1 MNNMKDIIDLAVA
14 TVTKENIPSEF
25 TAADLERSLR
35 EQLSAFQDYKYL
47 RKHANEL
54 YEIIEEVAN
63 IVIPRKVLEQFGGF
77 AEIRRKGYGEKIS
90 FTVRTGKY
98 RGKKFVTK
106 AGDQGIYKTFTFD
119 NKELVMQPRV
129 YAGATRLEIEDF
141 LLGRISMNELLDVLT
156 EALNE
161 KLYIEIQKALVASF
175 DAENRPA
182 ANKYTGDGL
191 VINEFDKLI
200 NTVRAYGD
208 NVTIYCTFAFASKL
222 YNAPGWA
229 TTVNKL
235 SDADATDIRNQGYVG
250 MYKGCNVVLLNQS
263 FTDETNTETLV
274 DDAYAYIIPTGV
286 EKPVKIAFEGQ
297 TFVRNFTDAVLS
309 QEISLEQ
316 MFDVAILQNNYWAI
330 YKDSSL
336 SANDTGVS
344 I

>member
-1 MNNMKDIIDLAVA
+1 MDNMKDIVDLAVA

-25 TAADLERSLR
+25 TAADLENSLR

-47 RKHANEL
+47 RKHAADL

-106 AGDQGIYKTFTFD
+106 AGDQGIYKTFTLD

-141 LLGRISMNELLDVLT
+141 LLGRISMSELLDVLT
-156 EALNE
+156 EALEE
-161 KLYIEIQKALVASF
+161 KLYIEIQKALIASF
-175 DAENRPA
+175 NAPDRPE
-182 ANKYTGDGL
+182 ANKFAGAGL
-191 VINEFDKLI
+191 MMNEFDKLI

-208 NVTIYCTFAFASKL
+208 SVNIYCTFAFASKL
-222 YNAPGWA
+222 YNNPGW
-229 TTVNKL
+229 TTKI
-235 SDADATDIRNQGYVG
+235 SDRDVEDIRNQGYVG
-250 MYKGCNVVLLNQS
+250 TYKGCNVIILNQS
-263 FTDETNTETLV
+263 FTDDTNTETIV
-274 DDAYAYIIPTGV
+274 NDAYAYIMPVGA
-286 EKPVKIAFEGQ
+286 EKPVKIAFEGP

-316 MFDVAILQNNYWAI
+316 MFDVAVLSHNYWAI
-330 YKDSSL
+330 YKDTSL
-336 SANDTGVS
+336 EA
-344 I
+344 

>member
-1 MNNMKDIIDLAVA
+1 MDNMKDIVDLAVA

-25 TAADLERSLR
+25 TAADLENSLR

-47 RKHANEL
+47 RKHAADL

-106 AGDQGIYKTFTFD
+106 AGDQGIYKTFTLD

-141 LLGRISMNELLDVLT
+141 LLGRISMSELLDVLT
-156 EALNE
+156 EALEE

-175 DAENRPA
+175 NAPDRPA
-182 ANKYTGDGL
+182 ANKYEGAGFIMDQ
-191 VINEFDKLI
+191 FDKLI

-208 NVTIYCTFAFASKL
+208 SVNIYCTFAFASKL
-222 YNAPGWA
+222 YNNPGWA
-229 TTVNKL
+229 TVNPKL
-235 SDADATDIRNQGYVG
+235 SDRDAEDIRNQGYVG
-250 MYKGCNVVLLNQS
+250 TYKGCNVIILNQS
-263 FTDETNTETLV
+263 FTDDTNTETIV
-274 DDAYAYIIPTGV
+274 NDAYAYIMPVGA
-286 EKPVKIAFEGQ
+286 EKPVKIAFEGP

-316 MFDVAILQNNYWAI
+316 MFDVAVLSHNYWAI

-336 SANDTGVS
+336 GA
-344 I
+344 

>member
-1 MNNMKDIIDLAVA
+1 MDNMKDIVDLAVA

-25 TAADLERSLR
+25 TAADLENSLR

-47 RKHANEL
+47 RKHAADL

-90 FTVRTGKY
+90 FTIRTGKY

-106 AGDQGIYKTFTFD
+106 AGDQGIYKTFTLD

-141 LLGRISMNELLDVLT
+141 LLGRISMSELLDVLT
-156 EALNE
+156 EALEE

-175 DAENRPA
+175 NAPDRPA
-182 ANKYTGDGL
+182 ANKYTGAGF
-191 VINEFDKLI
+191 VVEEFDKLI

-208 NVTIYCTFAFASKL
+208 SVNIYCTFAFASKL
-222 YNAPGWA
+222 YNNPGWA
-229 TTVNKL
+229 NVANPKI
-235 SDADATDIRNQGYVG
+235 SDRDIEDVRNQGYVG
-250 MYKGCNVVLLNQS
+250 TYKGCNVIILNQS
-263 FTDETNTETLV
+263 FTDDTNTETIV
-274 DDAYAYIIPTGV
+274 NDAYAYIMPVGA
-286 EKPVKIAFEGQ
+286 EKPVKIAFEGP

-316 MFDVAILQNNYWAI
+316 MFDVAVLSHNYWAI
-330 YKDSSL
+330 YKDTSL
-336 SANDTGVS
+336 EA
-344 I
+344 

>member
-1 MNNMKDIIDLAVA
+1 MDNMKDIIDLAIA

-25 TAADLERSLR
+25 TAADLEDSLR
-35 EQLSAFQDYKYL
+35 EQLKAFQDYKYL
-47 RKHANEL
+47 RKHAADL

-63 IVIPRKVLEQFGGF
+63 VVIPRKVLEQFGGF

-106 AGDQGIYKTFTFD
+106 AGDQGIYKTFTLD
-119 NKELVMQPRV
+119 NRELVMQPRV

-161 KLYIEIQKALVASF
+161 KLYIEIQKALIASF
-175 DAENRPA
+175 NAEDRPA
-182 ANKYTGDGL
+182 ANKYSGNGL
-191 VINEFDKLI
+191 IIDEFDKLI

-208 NVTIYCTFAFASKL
+208 SVTIYCTFASASKL

-229 TTVNKL
+229 SLVDPKISTRDL
-235 SDADATDIRNQGYVG
+235 EDIRNQGYVG
-250 MYKGCNVVLLNQS
+250 MYKGCNVVVLSQS
-263 FTDETNTETLV
+263 FTDDTNTETLI
-274 DDAYAYIIPTGV
+274 DDSYAYIIPTGA
-286 EKPVKIAFEGQ
+286 EKPVKIAFEGP

-316 MFDVAILQNNYWAI
+316 MFDVAVLQNNYWAI
-330 YKDSSL
+330 YRDESL
-336 SANDTGVS
+336 APES

>member
-1 MNNMKDIIDLAVA
+1 MDNMKDIVDLAVA
-14 TVTKENIPSEF
+14 TITKENIPSEF
-25 TAADLERSLR
+25 TAADLENSLR

-47 RKHANEL
+47 RKHAADL

-106 AGDQGIYKTFTFD
+106 AGDQGIYKTFTLD

-141 LLGRISMNELLDVLT
+141 LLGRISMSELLDVLT
-156 EALNE
+156 EALEE
-161 KLYIEIQKALVASF
+161 KLYIEIQKALIASF
-175 DAENRPA
+175 NAPDRPV
-182 ANKYTGDGL
+182 ANKYEADGL
-191 VINEFDKLI
+191 MMNEFDKLI

-208 NVTIYCTFAFASKL
+208 SVNIYCTFAFASKL
-222 YNAPGWA
+222 YNNPGW
-229 TTVNKL
+229 TTVTNPKI
-235 SDADATDIRNQGYVG
+235 SDRDVEDVRNQGYVG
-250 MYKGCNVVLLNQS
+250 TYKGCNVIILNQS
-263 FTDETNTETLV
+263 FTDDTNTETIIN
-274 DDAYAYIIPTGV
+274 DAYAYIMPVGA
-286 EKPVKIAFEGQ
+286 EKPVKIAFEGP

-316 MFDVAILQNNYWAI
+316 MFDVAVLSHNYWAI
-330 YKDSSL
+330 YKDTSL
-336 SANDTGVS
+336 EA
-344 I
+344 

>member
-1 MNNMKDIIDLAVA
+1 MENVKDIVDLAVA

-25 TAADLERSLR
+25 TAADLENSLR

-47 RKHANEL
+47 RKHAADL

-63 IVIPRKVLEQFGGF
+63 VVIPRKVLEQFGGF

-106 AGDQGIYKTFTFD
+106 AGDQGIYKTFTLD

-141 LLGRISMNELLDVLT
+141 LLGRISMSELLDVLT
-156 EALNE
+156 EALGE
-161 KLYIEIQKALVASF
+161 KLYIEIQKALIASF
-175 DAENRPA
+175 NAPDRPA
-182 ANKYTGDGL
+182 ANKYTGAGL
-191 VINEFDKLI
+191 IMDEFDKLI

-208 NVTIYCTFAFASKL
+208 SVNIYCTFAFASKL
-222 YNAPGWA
+222 YNNPGWA
-229 TTVNKL
+229 TVTNPNL
-235 SDADATDIRNQGYVG
+235 SGRDVEDIRNQGYVG
-250 MYKGCNVVLLNQS
+250 TYKGCNVIILNQS
-263 FTDETNTETLV
+263 FTDDTNTETIV
-274 DDAYAYIIPTGV
+274 NDAYAYIMPAGA
-286 EKPVKIAFEGQ
+286 EKPVKIAFEGP

-316 MFDVAILQNNYWAI
+316 MFDVAVLSHNYWAI
-330 YKDSSL
+330 YKDTSL
-336 SANDTGVS
+336 EA
-344 I
+344 

>member
-1 MNNMKDIIDLAVA
+1 MDNMKDIVDLAVA

-25 TAADLERSLR
+25 TAADLENSLR

-47 RKHANEL
+47 RKHAADL

-90 FTVRTGKY
+90 FTIRTGKY

-106 AGDQGIYKTFTFD
+106 AGDQGIYKTFTLD

-141 LLGRISMNELLDVLT
+141 LLGRISMSELLDVLT
-156 EALNE
+156 EALEE

-175 DAENRPA
+175 NAPDRPE
-182 ANKYTGDGL
+182 ANKFAGAGL
-191 VINEFDKLI
+191 MMNEFDKLI

-208 NVTIYCTFAFASKL
+208 SVNIYCTFAFASKL
-222 YNAPGWA
+222 YNNPGW
-229 TTVNKL
+229 TTKI
-235 SDADATDIRNQGYVG
+235 SDRDVEDIRNQGYVG
-250 MYKGCNVVLLNQS
+250 TYKGCNVIILNQS
-263 FTDETNTETLV
+263 FTDDTNTETIV
-274 DDAYAYIIPTGV
+274 NDAYAYIMPVGA
-286 EKPVKIAFEGQ
+286 EKPVKIAFEGP

-316 MFDVAILQNNYWAI
+316 MFDVAVLSHNYWAI
-330 YKDSSL
+330 YKDTSL
-336 SANDTGVS
+336 EA
-344 I
+344 

>member
-1 MNNMKDIIDLAVA
+1 MDNMKDIVDLAVA

-25 TAADLERSLR
+25 TAADLENSLR

-47 RKHANEL
+47 RKHAADL

-90 FTVRTGKY
+90 FTIRTGKY

-106 AGDQGIYKTFTFD
+106 AGDQGIYKTFTLD

-141 LLGRISMNELLDVLT
+141 LLGRISMSELLDVLT
-156 EALNE
+156 EALGE
-161 KLYIEIQKALVASF
+161 KLYIEIQKALIASF
-175 DAENRPA
+175 NAPDRPD
-182 ANKYTGDGL
+182 ANKYTGAGF
-191 VINEFDKLI
+191 VVEEFDKLI

-208 NVTIYCTFAFASKL
+208 SVNIYCTFAFASKL
-222 YNAPGWA
+222 YNNPGWA
-229 TTVNKL
+229 TVNPKL
-235 SDADATDIRNQGYVG
+235 IDRDAEDIRNQGYVG
-250 MYKGCNVVLLNQS
+250 TYKGCNVIILNQS
-263 FTDETNTETLV
+263 FTDDTNTETIV
-274 DDAYAYIIPTGV
+274 NDAYAYIMPVGA
-286 EKPVKIAFEGQ
+286 EKPVKIAFEGP

-316 MFDVAILQNNYWAI
+316 MFDVAVLSHNYWAI

-336 SANDTGVS
+336 EA
-344 I
+344 

>member
-1 MNNMKDIIDLAVA
+1 MDNMKDIIDLAVA

-25 TAADLERSLR
+25 TAADLENSLR

-47 RKHANEL
+47 RKHAADL

-106 AGDQGIYKTFTFD
+106 AGDQGIYKTFTLD

-141 LLGRISMNELLDVLT
+141 LLGRISMSELLDVLT
-156 EALNE
+156 EALGE
-161 KLYIEIQKALVASF
+161 KLYIEIQKALIASF
-175 DAENRPA
+175 NAPDRPA
-182 ANKYTGDGL
+182 ANKYTGNGL
-191 VINEFDKLI
+191 IMDQFDKLI

-208 NVTIYCTFAFASKL
+208 SVNIYCTFAFASKL
-222 YNAPGWA
+222 YNNPGW
-229 TTVNKL
+229 TTKI
-235 SDADATDIRNQGYVG
+235 SDRDVEDIRNQGYVG
-250 MYKGCNVVLLNQS
+250 TYKGCNVIILNQS
-263 FTDETNTETLV
+263 FTDDTNTETIV
-274 DDAYAYIIPTGV
+274 NDAYAYIMPVGA
-286 EKPVKIAFEGQ
+286 EKPVKIAFEGP

-316 MFDVAILQNNYWAI
+316 MFDVAVLSHNYWAI
-330 YKDSSL
+330 YKDTSL
-336 SANDTGVS
+336 EA
-344 I
+344 

>member
-1 MNNMKDIIDLAVA
+1 MDNMKDIVDLAVA
-14 TVTKENIPSEF
+14 TITKENIPSEF
-25 TAADLERSLR
+25 TAADLENSLR

-47 RKHANEL
+47 RKHAADL

-106 AGDQGIYKTFTFD
+106 AGDQGIYKTFTLD

-141 LLGRISMNELLDVLT
+141 LLGRISMSELLNVLT
-156 EALNE
+156 EALEE
-161 KLYIEIQKALVASF
+161 KLYIEIQKALIASF
-175 DAENRPA
+175 NAPDRPR
-182 ANKYTGDGL
+182 ANKYEAAGL
-191 VINEFDKLI
+191 MMDEFDKLI

-208 NVTIYCTFAFASKL
+208 SVNIYCTFAFASKL
-222 YNAPGWA
+222 YNNPGW
-229 TTVNKL
+229 TTVTNPKI
-235 SDADATDIRNQGYVG
+235 SDRDVEDIRNQGYVG
-250 MYKGCNVVLLNQS
+250 TYKGCNVIILNQS
-263 FTDETNTETLV
+263 FTDDTNTETIV
-274 DDAYAYIIPTGV
+274 NDAYAYIMPVGA
-286 EKPVKIAFEGQ
+286 EKPVKIAFEGP

-316 MFDVAILQNNYWAI
+316 MFDVAVLSHNYWAI
-330 YKDSSL
+330 YKDTSL
-336 SANDTGVS
+336 EA
-344 I
+344 

>member
-1 MNNMKDIIDLAVA
+1 MDNMKDIVDLAVA
-14 TVTKENIPSEF
+14 TITKENIPSEF
-25 TAADLERSLR
+25 TAADLENSLR

-47 RKHANEL
+47 RKHAADL

-90 FTVRTGKY
+90 FTIRTGKY

-106 AGDQGIYKTFTFD
+106 AGDQGIYKTFTLD

-141 LLGRISMNELLDVLT
+141 LLGRISMSELLDVLT
-156 EALNE
+156 EALEE

-175 DAENRPA
+175 NAPDRPE
-182 ANKYTGDGL
+182 ANKFAGAGL
-191 VINEFDKLI
+191 MMNEFDKLI

-208 NVTIYCTFAFASKL
+208 SVNIYCTFAFASKL
-222 YNAPGWA
+222 YNNPGW
-229 TTVNKL
+229 TTKI
-235 SDADATDIRNQGYVG
+235 SDRDVEDIRNQGYVG
-250 MYKGCNVVLLNQS
+250 TYKGCNVIILNQS
-263 FTDETNTETLV
+263 FTDDTNTETIV
-274 DDAYAYIIPTGV
+274 NDAYAYIMPVGA
-286 EKPVKIAFEGQ
+286 EKPVKIAFEGP

-316 MFDVAILQNNYWAI
+316 MFDVAVLSHNYWAI
-330 YKDSSL
+330 YKDTSL
-336 SANDTGVS
+336 EA
-344 I
+344 

>member
-1 MNNMKDIIDLAVA
+1 MDNMKDIVDLAVA

-25 TAADLERSLR
+25 TAADLENSLR

-47 RKHANEL
+47 RKHAADL

-90 FTVRTGKY
+90 FTIRTGKY

-106 AGDQGIYKTFTFD
+106 AGDQGIYKTFTLD

-141 LLGRISMNELLDVLT
+141 LLGRISMSELLDVLT
-156 EALNE
+156 EALEE

-175 DAENRPA
+175 NAPDRPE
-182 ANKYTGDGL
+182 ANKYAGAGL
-191 VINEFDKLI
+191 VMNEFDKLI

-208 NVTIYCTFAFASKL
+208 SVNIYCTFAFASKL
-222 YNAPGWA
+222 YNNPGW
-229 TTVNKL
+229 TTKI
-235 SDADATDIRNQGYVG
+235 SDRDVEDIRNQGYVG
-250 MYKGCNVVLLNQS
+250 TYKGCNVIILNQS
-263 FTDETNTETLV
+263 FTDDTNTETIV
-274 DDAYAYIIPTGV
+274 NDAYVYIMPVGA
-286 EKPVKIAFEGQ
+286 EKPVKIAFEGP

-316 MFDVAILQNNYWAI
+316 MFDVAVLSHNYWAI
-330 YKDSSL
+330 YKDTSL
-336 SANDTGVS
+336 EA
-344 I
+344 

>member
-1 MNNMKDIIDLAVA
+1 MDNMKDIVDLAVA

-25 TAADLERSLR
+25 TAADLENSLR

-47 RKHANEL
+47 RKHAADL

-90 FTVRTGKY
+90 FTIRTGKY

-106 AGDQGIYKTFTFD
+106 AGDQGIYKTFTLD

-141 LLGRISMNELLDVLT
+141 LLGRISMSELLNVLT
-156 EALNE
+156 EALEE
-161 KLYIEIQKALVASF
+161 KLYIEIQKALIASF
-175 DAENRPA
+175 NAPDRPR
-182 ANKYTGDGL
+182 ANKYEAAGL
-191 VINEFDKLI
+191 MMDEFDKLI

-208 NVTIYCTFAFASKL
+208 SVNIYCTFAFASKL
-222 YNAPGWA
+222 YNNPGW
-229 TTVNKL
+229 TTVTNPKI
-235 SDADATDIRNQGYVG
+235 SDRDVEDIRNQGYVG
-250 MYKGCNVVLLNQS
+250 TYKGCNVIILNQS
-263 FTDETNTETLV
+263 FTDDTNTETIV
-274 DDAYAYIIPTGV
+274 NDAYAYIMPVGA
-286 EKPVKIAFEGQ
+286 EKPVKIAFEGP

-316 MFDVAILQNNYWAI
+316 MFDVAVLSHNYWAI
-330 YKDSSL
+330 YKDTSL
-336 SANDTGVS
+336 EA
-344 I
+344 

>member
-1 MNNMKDIIDLAVA
+1 MDNMKDIVDLAVA

-25 TAADLERSLR
+25 TAADLENSLR

-47 RKHANEL
+47 RKHAADL

-90 FTVRTGKY
+90 FTIRTGKY

-106 AGDQGIYKTFTFD
+106 AGDQGIYKTFTLD

-141 LLGRISMNELLDVLT
+141 LLGRISMSELLDVLT
-156 EALNE
+156 EALEE
-161 KLYIEIQKALVASF
+161 KLYIEIQKALIASF
-175 DAENRPA
+175 NAPDRPR
-182 ANKYTGDGL
+182 ANKYESAGL
-191 VINEFDKLI
+191 IMEQFDKLI

-208 NVTIYCTFAFASKL
+208 SVNIYCTFAFASKL
-222 YNAPGWA
+222 YNNPGW
-229 TTVNKL
+229 TTKI
-235 SDADATDIRNQGYVG
+235 SDRDVEDIRNQGYVG
-250 MYKGCNVVLLNQS
+250 TYKGCNVIILNQS
-263 FTDETNTETLV
+263 FTDDTNTETIIN
-274 DDAYAYIIPTGV
+274 DAYAYIMPVGA
-286 EKPVKIAFEGQ
+286 EKPVKIAFEGP

-316 MFDVAILQNNYWAI
+316 MFDVAVLSHNYWAI
-330 YKDSSL
+330 YKDTSL
-336 SANDTGVS
+336 EA
-344 I
+344 

>member
-1 MNNMKDIIDLAVA
+1 MDNMKDIVDLAVA
-14 TVTKENIPSEF
+14 TITKENIPSEF
-25 TAADLERSLR
+25 TAADLENSLR

-47 RKHANEL
+47 RKHAADL

-90 FTVRTGKY
+90 FTIRTGKY

-106 AGDQGIYKTFTFD
+106 AGDQGIYKTFTLD

-141 LLGRISMNELLDVLT
+141 LLGRISMSELLDVLT
-156 EALNE
+156 EALEE
-161 KLYIEIQKALVASF
+161 KLYIEIQKALIASF
-175 DAENRPA
+175 NAPDRPA
-182 ANKYTGDGL
+182 ANKYTGNGL
-191 VINEFDKLI
+191 IMEQFDKLI

-208 NVTIYCTFAFASKL
+208 SVNIYCTFAFASKL
-222 YNAPGWA
+222 YNNPGWA
-229 TTVNKL
+229 TVNPKL
-235 SDADATDIRNQGYVG
+235 SDRDAEDIRNQGYVG
-250 MYKGCNVVLLNQS
+250 TYKGCNVIILNQS
-263 FTDETNTETLV
+263 FTDDTNTETIV
-274 DDAYAYIIPTGV
+274 NDAYAYIMPVGA
-286 EKPVKIAFEGQ
+286 EKPVKIAFEGP

-316 MFDVAILQNNYWAI
+316 MFDVAVLSHNYWAI

-336 SANDTGVS
+336 EA
-344 I
+344 

>member
-1 MNNMKDIIDLAVA
+1 MDNMKDIIDLAVA

-25 TAADLERSLR
+25 TAADLENSLR

-47 RKHANEL
+47 RKHAADL

-63 IVIPRKVLEQFGGF
+63 VVIPKKVLEQFGGF
-77 AEIRRKGYGEKIS
+77 AEIRRKNYGEKIS
-90 FTVRTGKY
+90 FTIRTGRY

-106 AGDQGIYKTFTFD
+106 AGDQGIYKTFTLD
-119 NKELVMQPRV
+119 NRELVMQPRV

-161 KLYIEIQKALVASF
+161 KLYLEIQKALIASF
-175 DAENRPA
+175 NAEDRPA
-182 ANKYTGDGL
+182 ANKYSGNGL
-191 VINEFDKLI
+191 IIDEFDKLI

-208 NVTIYCTFAFASKL
+208 SVTIYCTFAFASKL

-229 TTVNKL
+229 SLVDPKISTRDL
-235 SDADATDIRNQGYVG
+235 EDIRNQGYVG
-250 MYKGCNVVLLNQS
+250 MYKGCNVVVLSQS
-263 FTDETNTETLV
+263 FTDDTNTETLI
-274 DDAYAYIIPTGV
+274 DDSYAYIIPTGA
-286 EKPVKIAFEGQ
+286 EKPVKIAFEGP

-330 YKDSSL
+330 YRDESL
-336 SANDTGVS
+336 APES

>member
-1 MNNMKDIIDLAVA
+1 MDNMKDIVDLAVA

-25 TAADLERSLR
+25 TAADLENSLR

-47 RKHANEL
+47 RKHAADL

-90 FTVRTGKY
+90 FTIRTGKY

-106 AGDQGIYKTFTFD
+106 AGDQGIYKTFTLD

-141 LLGRISMNELLDVLT
+141 LLGRISMSELLDVLT
-156 EALNE
+156 EALEE
-161 KLYIEIQKALVASF
+161 KLYIEIQKALIASF
-175 DAENRPA
+175 NAPDRPR
-182 ANKYTGDGL
+182 ANKYEAAGL
-191 VINEFDKLI
+191 MMDEFDKLI

-208 NVTIYCTFAFASKL
+208 SVNIYCTFAFASKL
-222 YNAPGWA
+222 YNNPGW
-229 TTVNKL
+229 TTVTNPKI
-235 SDADATDIRNQGYVG
+235 SDRDVEDIRNQGYVG
-250 MYKGCNVVLLNQS
+250 TYKGCNVIILNQS
-263 FTDETNTETLV
+263 FTDDTNTETIV
-274 DDAYAYIIPTGV
+274 NDAYAYIMPVGA
-286 EKPVKIAFEGQ
+286 EKPVKIAFEGP

-316 MFDVAILQNNYWAI
+316 MFDVAVLSHNYWAI
-330 YKDSSL
+330 YKDSTL
-336 SANDTGVS
+336 EA
-344 I
+344 

>member
-1 MNNMKDIIDLAVA
+1 MDNMKDIVDLAVA

-25 TAADLERSLR
+25 TAADLENSLR

-47 RKHANEL
+47 RKHAADL

-106 AGDQGIYKTFTFD
+106 AGDQGIYKTFTLD

-141 LLGRISMNELLDVLT
+141 LLGRISMSELLNVLT
-156 EALNE
+156 EALEE
-161 KLYIEIQKALVASF
+161 KLYIEIQKALIASF
-175 DAENRPA
+175 NAPDRPR
-182 ANKYTGDGL
+182 ANKYEAAGL
-191 VINEFDKLI
+191 MMDEFDKLI

-208 NVTIYCTFAFASKL
+208 SVNIYCTFAFASKL
-222 YNAPGWA
+222 YNNPGW
-229 TTVNKL
+229 TTVTNPKI
-235 SDADATDIRNQGYVG
+235 SDRDVEDIRNQGYVG
-250 MYKGCNVVLLNQS
+250 TYKGCNVIILNQS
-263 FTDETNTETLV
+263 FTDDTNTETIV
-274 DDAYAYIIPTGV
+274 NDAYAYIMPVGA
-286 EKPVKIAFEGQ
+286 EKPVKIAFEGP

-316 MFDVAILQNNYWAI
+316 MFDVAVLSHNYWAI
-330 YKDSSL
+330 YKDTSL
-336 SANDTGVS
+336 EA
-344 I
+344 

>member
-1 MNNMKDIIDLAVA
+1 MDNMKDIIDLAVA

-25 TAADLERSLR
+25 TAADLENSLR

-47 RKHANEL
+47 RKHAADL

-106 AGDQGIYKTFTFD
+106 AGDQGIYKTFTLD

-141 LLGRISMNELLDVLT
+141 LLGRISMSELLDVLT
-156 EALNE
+156 EALEE
-161 KLYIEIQKALVASF
+161 KLYIEIQKALIASF
-175 DAENRPA
+175 NAPDRPD
-182 ANKYTGDGL
+182 ANKYAADGL
-191 VINEFDKLI
+191 MMNEFDKLI

-208 NVTIYCTFAFASKL
+208 SVNIYCTFAFASKL
-222 YNAPGWA
+222 YNNPGW
-229 TTVNKL
+229 TTKI
-235 SDADATDIRNQGYVG
+235 SDRDVEDIRNQGYVG
-250 MYKGCNVVLLNQS
+250 TYKGCNVIILNQS
-263 FTDETNTETLV
+263 FTDDTNTETIV
-274 DDAYAYIIPTGV
+274 NDAYAYIMPVGA
-286 EKPVKIAFEGQ
+286 EKPVKIAFEGP

-316 MFDVAILQNNYWAI
+316 MFDVAVLSHNYWAI
-330 YKDSSL
+330 YKDTSL
-336 SANDTGVS
+336 EA
-344 I
+344 